1 MGEYLKNSYEDSI
14 VKFSV
19 IIPVYEVE
27 KYIRECLDSVINQTF
42 TRFEV
47 ICVNDGSTDNS
58 LGILKEYAENDSRI
72 KIITQENQ
80 GQGVARNNAIDAAQG
95 EYLVFVDP
103 DDFLDSEALE
113 VINKSF
119 SDSSADIIQFDY
131 LVCSEDGSNNRQRV
145 FKKRAK
151 RYFNLNLLN
160 DKVFNWQEVGKKSIE
175 GLSLFCWDKA
185 YKTDFIKKY
194 NIKFA
199 PTKNGE
205 DHIFSISANLLAN
218 KILYI
223 NKSFYHYRTRLKSI
237 TNSASIESFCVFKNI
252 ELLKQFLIT
261 NNLIEEYKFSLD
273 EYVSSVL
280 SWHFAN
286 IPQDKTDEYLDK
298 CKEILDPE
306 NYELFLKKIKTQYS
320 FWENIFS
327 LKTIYK
333 NGIKV
338 KNLTICGYHISLNVL
353 NKKRILN
360 NVDNFKTICFGGFTI
375 YEIRKYEHL
384 KVKSFFGGLIF
395 TKKIK
400 TSLRFSKEYLLFGVP
415 IYKTIQQNDIRKLYF
430 CRKLVNEIQVPDLF
444 FKIYLKKLKYKY
456 DDVYILNSN
465 SGEVY
470 LFLAY
475 LAKSFIKKNK
485 SQKPLFVATKKYH
498 IDLLNMYYPESDYKC
513 IFIEK
518 LRMKIQSNI
527 WETPKHRYF
536 ILFSGNHF
544 EKVEHD
550 IKNSEIG
557 SVHYLTSI
565 LKTLKLT
572 EKDFS
577 TPQVI
582 PSIKSQKV
590 LSNAVNKMQLQLNN
604 FIILAPEAMTCEDLP
619 LTFWKKI
626 VSELK
631 SRNFDIYLN
640 ITNPKNYINGCK
652 NHKLGFKEAFFLA
665 QTAKAVISLRSGFS
679 EFLLPTGIPNISVYT
694 KFRKRTKNA
703 FSVDKGIEGFS
714 MLKMPFVDKNKVCEI
729 NAELYKNEDELVKQ
743 VIDSLEIML
752 NKKEC
757 LL

>member
-19 IIPVYEVE
+19 IIPVYNVE
-27 KYIRECLDSVINQTF
+27 KYLRECLDSVLNQTF

-47 ICVNDGSTDNS
+47 VCVNDGSTDNS
-58 LGILKEYAENDSRI
+58 LEILKGYAEKDSRI

-80 GQGVARNNAIDAAQG
+80 GQGVARNNAIEAAQG

-119 SDSSADIIQFDY
+119 SDAAADIIQFDY

-160 DKVFNWQEVGKKSIE
+160 NKVFNWQEVGKRSIE

-185 YKTDFIKKY
+185 YKTTFIKGN

-298 CKEILDPE
+298 CKEILDPG
-306 NYELFLKKIKTQYS
+306 NYELFLQKIKTQYS

-327 LKTIYK
+327 LKTIHK

-338 KNLTICGYHISLNVL
+338 KDLTICGYHISLNVL

-360 NVDNFKTICFGGFTI
+360 NVDNFKTICFCGFTI

-384 KVKSFFGGLIF
+384 KVKSFFGSLIF

-400 TSLRFSKEYLLFGVP
+400 TSLRFSKEYLLFEVP

-430 CRKLVNEIQVPDLF
+430 CRKLVNEIHVSDLF

-456 DDVYILNSN
+456 DDVYILHSN
-465 SGEVY
+465 SGEIY
-470 LFLAY
+470 LFFAY
-475 LAKSFIKKNK
+475 LAKAFIKKNQ
-485 SQKPLFVATKKYH
+485 SQHPLFVATQKYH
-498 IDLLNMYYPESDYKC
+498 IDILQMYYPEAKY
-513 IFIEK
+513 IFIDE
-518 LRMKIQSNI
+518 LRLKTQSDVWNI
-527 WETPKHRYF
+527 PKHRYF

-544 EKVEHD
+544 EKVEKD

-557 SVHYLTSI
+557 RVHYLSSM
-565 LKTLKLT
+565 LKTLNLT
-572 EKDFS
+572 EEDFS
-577 TPQVI
+577 KPEVAY
-582 PSIKSQKV
+582 SIDSQNV
-590 LSNAVNKMQLQLNN
+590 LSKAIDKMKLEINN
-604 FIILAPEAMTCEDLP
+604 FVILAPEAMTCEDLP
-619 LTFWKKI
+619 LTFWQKL

-665 QTAKAVISLRSGFS
+665 QKAKAVISLRSGFS
-679 EFLLPTGIPNISVYT
+679 EFLLPTEIPNISIYT
-694 KFRKRTKNA
+694 KFRRKSPNA
-703 FSVDKGIEGFS
+703 FSVAKGIEGFS
-714 MLKMPFVDKNKVCEI
+714 LLKMPFVDKNKVCEI
-729 NAELYKNEDELVKQ
+729 NAELYQNEDELVKQ

>member
-1 MGEYLKNSYEDSI
+1 MGEYLKNSYDDSI

-19 IIPVYEVE
+19 IIPVYGVE
-27 KYIRECLDSVINQTF
+27 KYIRECLDSVLNQTF

-47 ICVNDGSTDNS
+47 ICVNDGSPDNS
-58 LGILKEYAENDSRI
+58 AKILEEYAEKDSRI

-80 GQGVARNNAIDAAQG
+80 GQGVARNNAIEAAQG

-131 LVCSEDGSNNRQRV
+131 LVCSEDWSNNRQRV

-261 NNLIEEYKFSLD
+261 NNLIEEYKSSLD

-298 CKEILDPE
+298 CKEILDQE